1 MLIIPAIDIYQGK
14 CVRLFQGD
22 FKKKTIFSTEPEKIA
37 KQWMEA
43 KVKRI
48 HIVDL
53 DGAKQGSLINST
65 TISKIIS
72 SVSCTIQLGGGI
84 RTIPLA
90 QQAFDL
96 GAEKIIIGSA
106 IIENINFLKQL
117 TTHFNPKNIITS
129 IDTIGDNI
137 AIHGWTTKLPIK
149 IDTLLKKI
157 EAFGISEFVYTDVLK
172 DGTLSSPN
180 FNQIEMI
187 NNNTAMKMIVAGGI
201 SNTAHLKHI
210 KNIGIHGCIIGKA
223 LYTGA
228 IILSEAI
235 SLMDNNTLNYKGDVP
250 TNGD

>member
-1 MLIIPAIDIYQGK
+1 MLLIPAIDIYQGK

-22 FKKKTIFSTEPEKIA
+22 FEKETVFSTEPEIIA

-53 DGAKQGSLINST
+53 DGAKQGSLINSK
-65 TISKIIS
+65 TIHKIIS
-72 SVSCTIQLGGGI
+72 SVNCTVQLGGGI
-84 RTIPLA
+84 RTISLA
-90 QQAFDL
+90 QQALDL
-96 GAEKIIIGSA
+96 GATKIIVGSA

-117 TTHFNPKNIITS
+117 TKHFNPNNIIIS
-129 IDTIGDNI
+129 LDTIGDNI

-149 IDTLLKKI
+149 INTILKKI

-180 FNQIEMI
+180 FNQIEII
-187 NNNTAMKMIVAGGI
+187 NKNTNMNMIVAGGI
-201 SNTAHLKHI
+201 SDITHLEHL

-223 LYTGA
+223 LYTGD
-228 IILSEAI
+228 IILTEAMSTI
-235 SLMDNNTLNYKGDVP
+235 NNKT
-250 TNGD
+250 